1 MTRSLTAHNLLNKK
15 DPKTLSFRND
25 VFEKAIGPAEVKGCW
40 LIYGAEKNGK
50 TWFALKLAKDLALG
64 QKISYISAEEGTDK
78 SFLDA
83 CKRASITSADKILFD
98 EYLSIEEIIIKFKKP
113 KTARII
119 FIDNLTI
126 YSDELKTVG
135 IRDLMREL
143 PNKLI
148 VCLAHEERKE
158 PYPSAARMCKKLSKV
173 IFHVQGLRA
182 SVTSRFCDGGII
194 DIDPSFSKLYWGLNQ
209 Y

>member
-15 DPKTLSFRND
+15 DPKTLSFRNPL
-25 VFEKAIGPAEVKGCW
+25 FSRAIGPAEAKGCW

-50 TWFALKLAKDLALG
+50 TWLALRLAKDMALD
-64 QKISYISAEEGTDK
+64 QKIAYVSAEEGTDK

-83 CKRASITSADKILFD
+83 CKRAGITSADKILFD
-98 EYLSIEEIIIKFKKP
+98 EYLSIEEIMIKFKKP

-119 FIDNLTI
+119 FLDNLTI

-143 PNKLI
+143 PNKLF

-173 IFHVQGLRA
+173 IFHVQGLRT
-182 SVTSRFCDGGII
+182 SVISRFSNGGII
-194 DIDPSFSKLYWGLNQ
+194 DIDPELSEMCWGINQ
-209 Y
+209 